1 MFGGRPGDGGRYEQ
15 LGWGPGPCPGRAGRA
30 RLPIPPHKGRPPA
43 HARQVVGLFSAP
55 FWGPFRVDVFPPVRS
70 GPSRAAGTPHF
81 TGEENAGRHASCQ
94 LGGPQAG
101 IKTQKPLNDDM
112 IRDEDIPLRNP
123 SVEAH
128 RVTGGAVLHDL
139 GRDQVFAVT
148 ALAREVWEHCDG
160 NTPLQ
165 KIDRRVSDRA
175 DIPSPTSPD
184 GLRQVVS
191 HLSDQDL
198 LFVHRPDP
206 IADGGTAVGRGDQ
219 ADGPGA
225 TTLNVVFGNHQVI
238 VKTTAPRLERAVRR
252 LFHGLIGRETGA
264 ETVDVLTAEEAG
276 DGVSVRSSQARGG
289 EARPLTAAVQ
299 RLKRTVLLRFMEA
312 RRDLIWLH
320 AGAAAR
326 NGTAVLVAGP
336 SGGGKSTTIADLC
349 RSGWTHVSDDLTP
362 YDPDTGRVVPLPVT
376 IAYRQPGEKQSLEEG
391 PSGLPKTHVD
401 LEAGRLQDA
410 PVRPEAVFFPAF
422 EADRPA
428 GVEEQAAPEAAVSL
442 VESCQ
447 NASRHRERRCGSCPG
462 WPAESPPFGCATTG
476 RPTLWSCWRPCWG
489 DQNTYRDVD
498 FRKTVRKNNY
508 PFRGS

>member
-1 MFGGRPGDGGRYEQ
+1 LD
-15 LGWGPGPCPGRAGRA
+15 
-30 RLPIPPHKGRPPA
+30 
-43 HARQVVGLFSAP
+43 
-55 FWGPFRVDVFPPVRS
+55 
-70 GPSRAAGTPHF
+70 
-81 TGEENAGRHASCQ
+81 
-94 LGGPQAG
+94 GPQAG

-112 IRDEDIPLRNP
+112 IRDDDIPLRNP

-139 GRDQVFAVT
+139 GRDQIFAVT

-160 NTPLQ
+160 NTPLR
-165 KIDRRVSDRA
+165 KIDRTISDRA
-175 DIPSPTSPD
+175 NVPSPTSPD

-198 LFVHRPDP
+198 LFIHSPDP
-206 IADGGTAVGRGDQ
+206 VADGDTAVGRGERT
-219 ADGPGA
+219 DGPET
-225 TTLNVVFGNHQVI
+225 TTLNVVFESHRVN

-252 LFHGLIGRETGA
+252 LFHGLIDGETDA
-264 ETVDVLTAEEAG
+264 ETIDVLTAEEAG
-276 DGVSVRSSQARGG
+276 DEFSVRSPQAHPA

-336 SGGGKSTTIADLC
+336 SGGGKSTTIAGLC

-362 YDPDTGRVVPLPVT
+362 YDPDTGRIVPLPVT
-376 IAYRQPGEKQSLEEG
+376 IAYRQSGEKQSLAEE

-401 LEAGRLQDA
+401 LESGRLQDA
-410 PVRPEAVFFPAF
+410 PVRPAAVVFPTF

-447 NASRHRERRCGSCPG
+447 NARRHRGEAVQELSRL
-462 WPAESPPFGCATTG
+462 AG
-476 RPTLWSCWRPCWG
+476 RVPS
-489 DQNTYRDVD
+489 
-498 FRKTVRKNNY
+498 FRLRHNGQTDIEALLAPVL
-508 PFRGS
+508 G

>member
-1 MFGGRPGDGGRYEQ
+1 MD
-15 LGWGPGPCPGRAGRA
+15 
-30 RLPIPPHKGRPPA
+30 
-43 HARQVVGLFSAP
+43 LFSAP

-70 GPSRAAGTPHF
+70 GPSGAAGTPHF

-101 IKTQKPLNDDM
+101 IKTQKALNDDM

-206 IADGGTAVGRGDQ
+206 TADGGAAAGRGDQ

-276 DGVSVRSSQARGG
+276 DGVSVRSPQARGG

-376 IAYRQPGEKQSLEEG
+376 IAYRQPGENQSLEEG

-447 NASRHRERRCGSCPG
+447 NASRHRGEAVRELSRL
-462 WPAESPPFGCATTG
+462 AG
-476 RPTLWSCWRPCWG
+476 RVSS
-489 DQNTYRDVD
+489 
-498 FRKTVRKNNY
+498 FRLRHDGQTDIGELLAPVL
-508 PFRGS
+508 G

>member
-1 MFGGRPGDGGRYEQ
+1 M
-15 LGWGPGPCPGRAGRA
+15 
-30 RLPIPPHKGRPPA
+30 
-43 HARQVVGLFSAP
+43 
-55 FWGPFRVDVFPPVRS
+55 
-70 GPSRAAGTPHF
+70 
-81 TGEENAGRHASCQ
+81 
-94 LGGPQAG
+94 GGPQAG

-112 IRDEDIPLRNP
+112 IRDDDIPLRNP

-139 GRDQVFAVT
+139 ERDQVFAVT
-148 ALAREVWEHCDG
+148 ALAREVWEQCDG
-160 NTPLQ
+160 NTPLR
-165 KIDRRVSDRA
+165 KIDRTISDRA
-175 DIPSPTSPD
+175 NVPSPTSPD

-198 LFVHRPDP
+198 LFIHSLDP
-206 IADGGTAVGRGDQ
+206 VADGDTAVGRGERT
-219 ADGPGA
+219 DGPET
-225 TTLNVVFGNHQVI
+225 TTLNVVFGAHRVN

-252 LFHGLIGRETGA
+252 LFHGLIDGETDA
-264 ETVDVLTAEEAG
+264 ETIDVLTAEEAG
-276 DGVSVRSSQARGG
+276 DEFSVRSPQAHSA

-326 NGTAVLVAGP
+326 HGTAVLVAGP
-336 SGGGKSTTIADLC
+336 SGGGKSTTIAGLC

-376 IAYRQPGEKQSLEEG
+376 IAYRQSVEKQSLAEE

-401 LEAGRLQDA
+401 LESGRLQDA
-410 PVRPEAVFFPAF
+410 PVRPAAVVFPTF

-447 NASRHRERRCGSCPG
+447 NARRHGERQCRNCPD

-476 RPTLWSCWRPCWG
+476 RPILRRCWRPSWG
-489 DQNTYRDVD
+489 DQNTYRDMD
-498 FRKTVRKNNY
+498 FRKIIRENNY
-508 PFRGS
+508 PFRRS

>member
-1 MFGGRPGDGGRYEQ
+1 MSGSDSFTPAAIAIQCAIRCSAGRPGDGGRYEQ
-15 LGWGPGPCPGRAGRA
+15 LGWEPAPWPSPPGRAGRA
-30 RLPIPPHKGRPPA
+30 RLPIPPHEGRPPA
-43 HARQVVGLFSAP
+43 HARQVVDLFSAP

-70 GPSRAAGTPHF
+70 GPSGAAGTPHF

-101 IKTQKPLNDDM
+101 IKTQKALNDDM

-206 IADGGTAVGRGDQ
+206 TADGGTAVGRGDQ

-225 TTLNVVFGNHQVI
+225 TTLNVVFGNHQVK
-238 VKTTAPRLERAVRR
+238 VKTTTPRLERAVRR

-276 DGVSVRSSQARGG
+276 DGVSVRSPQARGG

-376 IAYRQPGEKQSLEEG
+376 IAYRQPGENQSLEEG

-447 NASRHRERRCGSCPG
+447 NASRHRGEAVRELSRL
-462 WPAESPPFGCATTG
+462 AG
-476 RPTLWSCWRPCWG
+476 RVSS
-489 DQNTYRDVD
+489 
-498 FRKTVRKNNY
+498 FRLRHDGQTDIGGLLAPVL
-508 PFRGS
+508 G